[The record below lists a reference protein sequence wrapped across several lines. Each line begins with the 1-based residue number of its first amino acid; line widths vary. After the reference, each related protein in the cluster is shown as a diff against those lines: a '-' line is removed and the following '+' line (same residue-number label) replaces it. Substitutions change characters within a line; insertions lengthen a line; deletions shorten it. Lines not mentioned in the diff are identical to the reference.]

1 MFNGYNYIPFG
12 VRPQFSLFS
21 GLRNLS
27 LGSVLSGT
35 QRTLNVINQ
44 AIPLF
49 YQIKPLWNNTKTL
62 FRIANA
68 VNSDEKVNNNT
79 NTTTIKEEH
88 LKEENDVQYNK
99 PVFFI

>member
-12 VRPQFSLFS
+12 VRPQISLFS

-79 NTTTIKEEH
+79 NSTPIKEE
-88 LKEENDVQYNK
+88 NNVQYNK

>member
-27 LGSVLSGT
+27 LGSILSGT

-79 NTTTIKEEH
+79 NSTPIKEEQI
-88 LKEENDVQYNK
+88 KEENDVQYNK

>member
-12 VRPQFSLFS
+12 VRPQISLFS

-79 NTTTIKEEH
+79 NSTPIKEEQI
-88 LKEENDVQYNK
+88 KEENNVQYNK